1 MAEQILAT
9 PQRVQRAILILRGR
23 RVILDSDLA
32 ALYGVR
38 VKRLNEQVKRNAAR
52 FPEDFVF
59 RLTPG
64 EFAGLRSQFAT
75 TKTERRG
82 GRQSLPYAF
91 TEHGALMAASVL
103 SSPKA
108 VAMSILVVRAFVR
121 LRHLL
126 AANHQ
131 LATKLGELERRIAT
145 HDKNIAALFDPVPS
159 LMAIP
164 VEPVRPIGFQARDT
178 TKARLGRQSPPS
190 LPSWRSA
197 PRPRRR

>member
-1 MAEQILAT
+1 MSKKDLVSSEL
-9 PQRVQRAILILRGR
+9 VQRAILILRGR

-32 ALYGVR
+32 ALYGV
-38 VKRLNEQVKRNAAR
+38 KRLNEQVKRNAGR
-52 FPEDFVF
+52 FPDDFVF
-59 RLTPG
+59 RILPD
-64 EFAGLRSQFAT
+64 EFASLRSQFAT

-103 SSPKA
+103 NSPKA
-108 VAMSILVVRAFVR
+108 VEVSILVVRAFVR

-131 LATKLGELERRIAT
+131 LAVKLDELERKVAN
-145 HDKNIAALFDPVPS
+145 HDKNIVALFDAVRD

-164 VEPVRPIGFQARDT
+164 DKPRRQIGFQSKG
-178 TKARLGRQSPPS
+178 KARKG
-190 LPSWRSA
+190 A
-197 PRPRRR
+197 